1 MVDRSTFAYHS
12 GKVASEEP
20 APGNTSRL
28 RQAYGVSP
36 QADCSAGL
44 SAQTRSID
52 SELIQKAQ
60 ITGVQTADVVNAM
73 THHAKPF
80 HSQTGSKTAPTIG
93 IKA

>member
-1 MVDRSTFAYHS
+1 LPITQGKSQAKNLPQGIQAGSDNPLEFHLKRIVRQVYQLKHDRF
-12 GKVASEEP
+12 
-20 APGNTSRL
+20 
-28 RQAYGVSP
+28 
-36 QADCSAGL
+36 
-44 SAQTRSID
+44 D